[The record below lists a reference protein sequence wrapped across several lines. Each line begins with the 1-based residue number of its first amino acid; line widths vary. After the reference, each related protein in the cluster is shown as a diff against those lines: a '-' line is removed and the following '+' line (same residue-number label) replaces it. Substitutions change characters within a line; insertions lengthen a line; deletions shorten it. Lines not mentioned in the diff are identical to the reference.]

1 MNLYAIAFI
10 ASFGYVGLK
19 SVQQLNVVHR
29 KYIWIVPVSM
39 LMAAVEV
46 FVVASVAKFG
56 WGWLVFWVGLGSGLG
71 SLCATWAHS
80 KFSTKEV
87 SHA

>member
-1 MNLYAIAFI
+1 MTLYFVAFI
-10 ASFGYVGLK
+10 GSFGYVGLK
-19 SVQQLNVVHR
+19 SIQQLNVVHR
-29 KYIWIVPVSM
+29 NYAWIVPVSM
-39 LMAAVEV
+39 FMAAIEV

-80 KFSTKEV
+80 KFTKSETP
-87 SHA
+87 HA